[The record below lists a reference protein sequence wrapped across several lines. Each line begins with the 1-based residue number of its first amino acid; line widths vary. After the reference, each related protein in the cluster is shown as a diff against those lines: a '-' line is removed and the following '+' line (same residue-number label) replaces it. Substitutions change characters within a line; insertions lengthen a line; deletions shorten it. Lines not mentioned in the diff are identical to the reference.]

1 MAEKYQYC
9 YDKTALLKIGVKPN
23 WFNMMI
29 SKKYEHSLEL
39 KRIISEGIAE
49 LFWSGKFKTLLEKHE
64 LITK

>member
-1 MAEKYQYC
+1 
-9 YDKTALLKIGVKPN
+9 
-23 WFNMMI
+23 MI

-64 LITK
+64 LIAK